1 MGEWLF
7 SAMFGSPGL
16 KLTPLIIDCMIMI
29 RIVWIANPWHLT
41 RITNKMWKCHIST
54 YFNYITDLFQSIIC
68 WFPCPIR
75 GIKTVIFVDCL
86 RLPWAMVHV
95 QIMHLLMWPM
105 HHCCWT
111 LHLRHRSLHDGLQ
124 PSDLLS
130 LLWQTCSLVE
140 TRSSTGQPQCQC
152 CIGVAKCRPSLKLR
166 VCFAPKNGWLEE
178 SVSFSDFFCRAC

>member
-111 LHLRHRSLHDGLQ
+111 LHLWHRSLHDGLQ

-130 LLWQTCSLVE
+130 LLWQNLFAGGDPQLHRPATMPMLHWSCQVPALPE
-140 TRSSTGQPQCQC
+140 TKSSFRT
-152 CIGVAKCRPSLKLR
+152 
-166 VCFAPKNGWLEE
+166 
-178 SVSFSDFFCRAC
+178 